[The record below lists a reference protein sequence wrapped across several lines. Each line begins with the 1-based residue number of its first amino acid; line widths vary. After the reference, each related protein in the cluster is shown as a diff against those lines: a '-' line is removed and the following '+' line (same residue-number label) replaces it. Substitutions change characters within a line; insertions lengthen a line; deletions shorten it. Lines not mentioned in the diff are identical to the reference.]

1 MMYYLSILSRYYGPF
16 RVFEYSTFR
25 GIAAAFTAF
34 LISVVFGKRVI
45 RKLISLKFGQPV
57 RTREEVNL
65 LFETHGRKKGTPTM
79 GGVLIIG
86 SVVISSLL
94 WAKPTNPPVWL
105 ALFTII
111 YLGALG
117 FIDDYQKVTKK
128 NSKGISSRVKLVAQF
143 ILAAVVVAVF
153 LFWRPHNAMFSTDLY
168 IPFLKRALFPNMGF
182 YAFGLL
188 AFIFYGFVIVGCSNA
203 VNLTDGLDGLA
214 AGCTVTVAAAY
225 AILTFASSNIR
236 VTEYLAVPFF
246 PGSGELTV
254 LCSSL
259 VGAGLGFLWF
269 NAHPAQVFM
278 GDTGSLAIGGF
289 IAIIAICC
297 KQEVLLILV
306 GGVFVMEA
314 VSVIIQVASFKLTGK
329 RVFAMSPLHHHFELI
344 GWKETTVVVRF
355 WIVSIIFAIL
365 GLATLKLR

>member
-1 MMYYLSILSRYYGPF
+1 MMYYLSMLSRYFGPL

-25 GIAAAFTAF
+25 GLAAALTAF
-34 LISVVFGKRVI
+34 LISFLFGKTVI

-79 GGVLIIG
+79 GGVLIIF
-86 SVVISSLL
+86 SVVVAALL
-94 WAKPTNPPVWL
+94 WARPTNPPVWL
-105 ALFTII
+105 ALFTIV

-117 FIDDYQKVTKK
+117 FVDDYLKVIKK
-128 NSKGISSRVKLVAQF
+128 NSKGVSGRIKLIAQF
-143 ILAAVVVAVF
+143 VLAAVVVLLF
-153 LFWRPHNAMFSTDLY
+153 LHGPRNAMFSTQFFV
-168 IPFLKRALFPNMGF
+168 PFLKRPVIENMGVF
-182 YAFGLL
+182 ALV
-188 AFIFYGFVIVGCSNA
+188 FYGLVIVGCSNA

-214 AGCTVTVAAAY
+214 AGCTITVAGAY
-225 AILTFASSNIR
+225 AILAFASSNIR
-236 VTEYLAVPFF
+236 VAEYLQIPFF

-254 LCSSL
+254 LCSAM

-289 IAIIAICC
+289 IAVIAICC
-297 KQEVLLILV
+297 KQELLLILV

-314 VSVIIQVASFKLTGK
+314 FSVIIQVASFKLTGK

-355 WIVSIIFAIL
+355 WIISIICAVF

>member
-1 MMYYLSILSRYYGPF
+1 M
-16 RVFEYSTFR
+16 
-25 GIAAAFTAF
+25 
-34 LISVVFGKRVI
+34 I

-86 SVVISSLL
+86 SVVVAALM
-94 WAKPTNPPVWL
+94 WARPTNPPVWL
-105 ALFTII
+105 AIFTIV

-117 FIDDYQKVTKK
+117 FADDYFKVIKK
-128 NSKGISSRVKLVAQF
+128 NSKGISGRVKLAAQF
-143 ILAAVVVAVF
+143 VLAGGVVLLF
-153 LFWRPHNAMFSTDLY
+153 LYGPRNAMFATEFFV
-168 IPFLKRALFPNMGF
+168 PFVKRPLIENMG
-182 YAFGLL
+182 AF
-188 AFIFYGFVIVGCSNA
+188 AFVFYGLVIVGCSNA

-214 AGCTVTVAAAY
+214 AGCTVTVAGAY
-225 AILTFASSNIR
+225 AILAFASSNIR
-236 VTEYLAVPFF
+236 VAEYLQIPFF

-254 LCSSL
+254 LCSAM

-289 IAIIAICC
+289 IAVIAICC
-297 KQEVLLILV
+297 KQELLLTLV

-314 VSVIIQVASFKLTGK
+314 GSVIIQVASFKLTGK

-355 WIVSIIFAIL
+355 WIISIIFAVF

>member
-1 MMYYLSILSRYYGPF
+1 
-16 RVFEYSTFR
+16 
-25 GIAAAFTAF
+25 
-34 LISVVFGKRVI
+34 
-45 RKLISLKFGQPV
+45 
-57 RTREEVNL
+57 
-65 LFETHGRKKGTPTM
+65 
-79 GGVLIIG
+79 
-86 SVVISSLL
+86 
-94 WAKPTNPPVWL
+94 
-105 ALFTII
+105 
-111 YLGALG
+111 
-117 FIDDYQKVTKK
+117 
-128 NSKGISSRVKLVAQF
+128 
-143 ILAAVVVAVF
+143 
-153 LFWRPHNAMFSTDLY
+153 MFSTQLFV
-168 IPFLKRALFPNMGF
+168 PFVKRPLIENMGVF
-182 YAFGLL
+182 AFV
-188 AFIFYGFVIVGCSNA
+188 FYGLVIVGCSNA

-214 AGCTVTVAAAY
+214 AGCTVTVAGAY

-236 VTEYLAVPFF
+236 VAEYLQIPFF

-254 LCSSL
+254 LCSAL

-289 IAIIAICC
+289 IAVIAICC
-297 KQEVLLILV
+297 KQELLLTLV

-355 WIVSIIFAIL
+355 WIISIIFAVL

>member
-1 MMYYLSILSRYYGPF
+1 MMYYLSWLSSHFGPL

-34 LISVVFGKRVI
+34 LLSILFGKLVI

-57 RTREEVNL
+57 RTREEVNQL
-65 LFETHGRKKGTPTM
+65 YETHGRKKGTPTM

-86 SVVISSLL
+86 SVVVSALL
-94 WAKPTNPPVWL
+94 WARPTNPAVWL
-105 ALFTII
+105 ALFTIV

-117 FIDDYQKVTKK
+117 FMDDYQKVAKK
-128 NSKGISSRVKLVAQF
+128 NSKGVSSRVKLAAQF
-143 ILAAVVVAVF
+143 VLAAIVVAVF
-153 LFWRPHNAMFSTDLY
+153 LSNPRNAMFNTDLY
-168 IPFLKRALFPNMGF
+168 VPFLKKALIPNMGL

-188 AFIFYGFVIVGCSNA
+188 AFLFYGFVIVGCSNA

-214 AGCTVTVAAAY
+214 AGCTVTVAGAY
-225 AILTFASSNIR
+225 AALTFAASNPL
-236 VTEYLAVPFF
+236 VTRYLDIPFT

-254 LCSSL
+254 LCSAL
-259 VGAGLGFLWF
+259 AGAGLGFLWF

-297 KQEVLLILV
+297 KQELLLVLV

-314 VSVIIQVASFKLTGK
+314 ASVIIQVASFKLTGK

-355 WIVSIIFAIL
+355 WIISIIFAIV

>member
-1 MMYYLSILSRYYGPF
+1 MMYYLSMLSRYFGPL

-25 GIAAAFTAF
+25 GLAAALTAF
-34 LISVVFGKRVI
+34 LISFLFGKQVI

-86 SVVISSLL
+86 SVVIAALL
-94 WAKPTNPPVWL
+94 WARPTNRPVWL
-105 ALFTII
+105 ALFTIV

-117 FIDDYQKVTKK
+117 FVDDYYKVIKK
-128 NSKGISSRVKLVAQF
+128 NSKGLSGRIKLVAQF
-143 ILAAVVVAVF
+143 VLAAVVVA
-153 LFWRPHNAMFSTDLY
+153 LFIYGPRNAMFSTQFFV
-168 IPFLKRALFPNMGF
+168 PFVKHPLIENMGWF
-182 YAFGLL
+182 ALV
-188 AFIFYGFVIVGCSNA
+188 FYGLVIVGCSNA

-214 AGCTVTVAAAY
+214 AGCTVTVAGAY

-236 VTEYLAVPFF
+236 VAEYLQIPFF

-254 LCSSL
+254 LCSAL

-289 IAIIAICC
+289 IAVIAICC
-297 KQEVLLILV
+297 KQELLLTLV

-314 VSVIIQVASFKLTGK
+314 GSVIIQVASFKLTGK

-355 WIVSIIFAIL
+355 WIISIIFAVF

>member
-1 MMYYLSILSRYYGPF
+1 MMFYLSMLSRYFGPL

-25 GIAAAFTAF
+25 GLAAALTAF
-34 LISVVFGKRVI
+34 LISFLFGKKVI

-86 SVVISSLL
+86 SVVIAALM

-105 ALFTII
+105 AIFTIL
-111 YLGALG
+111 YLGTLG
-117 FIDDYQKVTKK
+117 FVDDYLKVIKK
-128 NSKGISSRVKLVAQF
+128 NSTGISGRIKLMAQF
-143 ILAAVVVAVF
+143 GLAAAVVL
-153 LFWRPHNAMFSTDLY
+153 LFIFGPRNAMFATQFFV
-168 IPFLKRALFPNMGF
+168 PFVKRPLVENLGF
-182 YAFGLL
+182 FAFL
-188 AFIFYGFVIVGCSNA
+188 FYGLVIVGCSNA

-214 AGCTVTVAAAY
+214 AGCTVTVAGAY
-225 AILTFASSNIR
+225 AILAFASSNIR
-236 VTEYLAVPFF
+236 VAEYLQIPFF

-254 LCSSL
+254 LCSAM

-269 NAHPAQVFM
+269 NSHPAQVFM

-289 IAIIAICC
+289 IAVIAICC
-297 KQEVLLILV
+297 KQELLLILV

-355 WIVSIIFAIL
+355 WIISIICAVF

>member
-1 MMYYLSILSRYYGPF
+1 MMYYFSMLSRYFGPL

-25 GIAAAFTAF
+25 GLAAALTAF
-34 LISVVFGKRVI
+34 LISFLFGKQVI

-65 LFETHGRKKGTPTM
+65 LFETHGRKNGTPTM

-86 SVVISSLL
+86 SVVISAVL
-94 WAKPTNPPVWL
+94 WARPTNRPVWL
-105 ALFTII
+105 AIFTII
-111 YLGALG
+111 YLGTLG
-117 FIDDYQKVTKK
+117 FVDDYFKVVKK
-128 NSKGISSRVKLVAQF
+128 NSKGVSGRVKLLAQF
-143 ILAAVVVAVF
+143 VLAALVVL
-153 LFWRPHNAMFSTDLY
+153 LFCYGPRNAMFSPQFFV
-168 IPFLKRALFPNMGF
+168 PFVKRPLIENMGIF
-182 YAFGLL
+182 AFL
-188 AFIFYGFVIVGCSNA
+188 FYGMVIVGCSNA

-214 AGCTVTVAAAY
+214 AGCTVTVAGAY
-225 AILTFASSNIR
+225 AILAFASSNIR
-236 VTEYLAVPFF
+236 VAEYLQIPFF
-246 PGSGELTV
+246 PGSGELSV
-254 LCSSL
+254 LCSAL

-269 NAHPAQVFM
+269 NAYPAQVFM

-289 IAIIAICC
+289 IAVVAICC
-297 KQEVLLILV
+297 KQELLLILV

-314 VSVIIQVASFKLTGK
+314 ASVIIQVASFKLTGK

-355 WIVSIIFAIL
+355 WIISIIFAVF

>member
-1 MMYYLSILSRYYGPF
+1 MMYFLSRLSGYFGPL

-25 GIAAAFTAF
+25 GVAAALTAF
-34 LISVVFGKRVI
+34 ALSILFGKRVI

-57 RTREEVNL
+57 RTREEVNQL
-65 LFETHGRKKGTPTM
+65 YETHGRKKGTPTM
-79 GGVLIIG
+79 GGVMIIG
-86 SVVISSLL
+86 SVVISALL
-94 WAKPTNPPVWL
+94 WARPTNPAVWL

-117 FIDDYQKVTKK
+117 FLDDYEKVAKK
-128 NSKGISSRVKLVAQF
+128 NSKGVSGRVKLVAQF
-143 ILAAVVVAVF
+143 ALAVGVVL
-153 LFWRPHNAMFSTDLY
+153 LFAYGPTNAMFSRQLF
-168 IPFLKRALFPNMGF
+168 IPFLKRPLIENMGM
-182 YAFGLL
+182 L
-188 AFIFYGFVIVGCSNA
+188 AFVFYGLVLVGCSNA

-214 AGCTVTVAAAY
+214 AGCTVTVAGAFAVL
-225 AILTFASSNIR
+225 AFASSNIR
-236 VTEYLAVPFF
+236 VADYLQIPFF

-254 LCSSL
+254 LCSAL

-289 IAIIAICC
+289 LAVIAICC
-297 KQEVLLILV
+297 KQEILLTLI

-329 RVFAMSPLHHHFELI
+329 RVFAMSPLHHHFELL

-355 WIVSIIFAIL
+355 WIISIIFAIL

>member
-1 MMYYLSILSRYYGPF
+1 MMYYLSLLSRYFGPL

-25 GIAAAFTAF
+25 GLAAALTAF
-34 LISVVFGKRVI
+34 LISFLFGKKVI

-65 LFETHGRKKGTPTM
+65 LFETHGRKNGTPTM

-86 SVVISSLL
+86 SVVIAALL
-94 WAKPTNPPVWL
+94 WARPTNPPVWL
-105 ALFTII
+105 AIFTIV

-117 FIDDYQKVTKK
+117 FVDDYFKVVKK
-128 NSKGISSRVKLVAQF
+128 NSKGVSGRIKLLAQF
-143 ILAAVVVAVF
+143 VLAAIVVL
-153 LFWRPHNAMFSTDLY
+153 LFCYGPRNAMFSTQFFV
-168 IPFLKRALFPNMGF
+168 PFVKHAEIENMGF
-182 YAFGLL
+182 FAF
-188 AFIFYGFVIVGCSNA
+188 FFYGMVIVGCSNA

-214 AGCTVTVAAAY
+214 AGCTVTVAGAY
-225 AILTFASSNIR
+225 AILAFASSNIR
-236 VTEYLAVPFF
+236 VAEYLQIPFF
-246 PGSGELTV
+246 PGSGELSV
-254 LCSSL
+254 LCSAL

-289 IAIIAICC
+289 IAIMAICC
-297 KQEVLLILV
+297 KQELLLILV

-314 VSVIIQVASFKLTGK
+314 ASVIIQVASFKLTGK

-355 WIVSIIFAIL
+355 WIISIICAVF

>member
-1 MMYYLSILSRYYGPF
+1 MIYFLSKLSGYFGPL

-25 GIAAAFTAF
+25 GVAAALTAF
-34 LISVVFGKRVI
+34 ALSILFGKKVI

-57 RTREEVNL
+57 RTREEVNQL
-65 LFETHGRKKGTPTM
+65 YETHGRKKGTPTM
-79 GGVLIIG
+79 GGVMIIG
-86 SVVISSLL
+86 SVVVSALL
-94 WAKPTNPPVWL
+94 WARPTNPAVWL

-117 FIDDYQKVTKK
+117 FLDDYEKVAKK
-128 NSKGISSRVKLVAQF
+128 NSKGVSGRVKLVAQF
-143 ILAAVVVAVF
+143 ALAVGVVL
-153 LFWRPHNAMFSTDLY
+153 LFKYGPANAMFSRQLF
-168 IPFLKRALFPNMGF
+168 IPFLKRPLIENMGM
-182 YAFGLL
+182 L
-188 AFIFYGFVIVGCSNA
+188 AFVFYGLVLVGCSNA

-214 AGCTVTVAAAY
+214 AGCTVTVAGAFAVL
-225 AILTFASSNIR
+225 AFASSNIR
-236 VTEYLAVPFF
+236 VADYLQIPFF

-254 LCSSL
+254 LCSAL

-269 NAHPAQVFM
+269 NAPPAQVFM

-289 IAIIAICC
+289 LAVIAICC
-297 KQEVLLILV
+297 KQEILLTLI

-329 RVFAMSPLHHHFELI
+329 RVFAMSPLHHHFELL

-355 WIVSIIFAIL
+355 WIISIIFAIL

>member
-1 MMYYLSILSRYYGPF
+1 MYYLSMLSRYFGPL

-25 GIAAAFTAF
+25 GLAAALTAF
-34 LISVVFGKRVI
+34 LISFLFGKQVI

-79 GGVLIIG
+79 GGVLIIF
-86 SVVISSLL
+86 SVVVAALF
-94 WAKPTNPPVWL
+94 WARPTNPPVWL
-105 ALFTII
+105 AIFTIV

-117 FIDDYQKVTKK
+117 FIDDYLKVIKK
-128 NSKGISSRVKLVAQF
+128 NSKGVSGRVKLIAQF
-143 ILAAVVVAVF
+143 ILAAVVVTLF
-153 LFWRPHNAMFSTDLY
+153 LHGPRNAMFATQFFV
-168 IPFLKRALFPNMGF
+168 PFVKRPLIENMGLF
-182 YAFGLL
+182 ALV
-188 AFIFYGFVIVGCSNA
+188 FYGLVIVGCSNA

-214 AGCTVTVAAAY
+214 AGCTVTVAGAY
-225 AILTFASSNIR
+225 AILAFASSNIR
-236 VTEYLAVPFF
+236 VAEYLQIPFF

-254 LCSSL
+254 LCSAM

-289 IAIIAICC
+289 IAVIAICC
-297 KQEVLLILV
+297 KQELLLILV

-329 RVFAMSPLHHHFELI
+329 RVFAMSPLHHHFELS

-355 WIVSIIFAIL
+355 WIISIICAVF

>member
-1 MMYYLSILSRYYGPF
+1 MMFYLSMLSRYRPYGPL

-25 GIAAAFTAF
+25 GLAAALTAF
-34 LISVVFGKRVI
+34 LISFLFGKRVI

-86 SVVISSLL
+86 SVVIAALL

-105 ALFTII
+105 AIFTII

-117 FIDDYQKVTKK
+117 FIDDYLKVIKK
-128 NSKGISSRVKLVAQF
+128 NSAGISGRIKLLAQF
-143 ILAAVVVAVF
+143 VLAAGVAI
-153 LFWRPHNAMFSTDLY
+153 LFIYGPRNAMFTTQFFV
-168 IPFLKRALFPNMGF
+168 PFVKRPLVENLGLF
-182 YAFGLL
+182 AIL
-188 AFIFYGFVIVGCSNA
+188 FYGLVIVGCSNA

-214 AGCTVTVAAAY
+214 AGCTVTVAGAY
-225 AILTFASSNIR
+225 AILAFASSNIR
-236 VTEYLAVPFF
+236 VAEYLQIPFF

-254 LCSSL
+254 LCSAM

-269 NAHPAQVFM
+269 NSHPAQVFM

-289 IAIIAICC
+289 IAVIAICC
-297 KQEVLLILV
+297 KQELLLVLV

-355 WIVSIIFAIL
+355 WIISIICAVF

>member
-1 MMYYLSILSRYYGPF
+1 MLYYLSTLSKEFGPL

-25 GIAAAFTAF
+25 GVAAAFTAF
-34 LISVVFGKRVI
+34 LISVVSGKWVI

-57 RTREEVNL
+57 RTREEVNQ

-79 GGVLIIG
+79 GGVLLIA
-86 SVVISSLL
+86 SVVASALL
-94 WAKPTNPPVWL
+94 WAKPTNPPVWV
-105 ALFTII
+105 ALFTLV

-117 FIDDYQKVTKK
+117 FVDDYLKVTKK
-128 NSKGISSRVKLVAQF
+128 NSKGVSGRVKLAAQF
-143 ILAAVVVAVF
+143 LLAAIVVMVF
-153 LFWRPHNAMFSTDLY
+153 LHGPRNAMFSTDVY
-168 IPFLKRALFPNMGF
+168 IPFLKRPLFEHIGI
-182 YAFGLL
+182 YAFGTL
-188 AFIFYGFVIVGCSNA
+188 ALIFYGLVIVGCSNA

-214 AGCTVTVAAAY
+214 AGCTVTVVSSYAVLAFAA
-225 AILTFASSNIR
+225 SNNR
-236 VTEYLAVPFF
+236 VTEYLSIPFF

-254 LCSSL
+254 LCAAMA
-259 VGAGLGFLWF
+259 GAGLGFLWF

-297 KQEVLLILV
+297 KQELLLVLV

-344 GWKETTVVVRF
+344 GWKETTVVIRF
-355 WIVSIIFAIL
+355 WIISIIFGIL

>member
-1 MMYYLSILSRYYGPF
+1 MLYYLSILSKEFGPL

-25 GIAAAFTAF
+25 GVAAAFTAF

-57 RTREEVNL
+57 RTREEVNQL
-65 LFETHGRKKGTPTM
+65 YETHGRKKGTPTM

-86 SVVISSLL
+86 SVVISALL

-105 ALFTII
+105 ALFTLL

-117 FIDDYQKVTKK
+117 FADDYLKVTRK
-128 NSKGISSRVKLVAQF
+128 NSKGVSGRVKLAAQF
-143 ILAAVVVAVF
+143 VLAAIVVMVF
-153 LFWRPHNAMFSTDLY
+153 LHGPRNAMFTTDVY
-168 IPFLKRALFPNMGF
+168 IPFLKKALLSNIGW

-188 AFIFYGFVIVGCSNA
+188 ALVFYGFVIVGCSNA

-214 AGCTVTVAAAY
+214 AGCTVTVASAY
-225 AILTFASSNIR
+225 AVLAFAASNNR
-236 VTEYLAVPFF
+236 VTEYLAIPFF

-254 LCSSL
+254 LCSAM

-297 KQEVLLILV
+297 KQELLLILI

-344 GWKETTVVVRF
+344 GWKETTVVIRF
-355 WIVSIIFAIL
+355 WIISIICAIL

>member
-1 MMYYLSILSRYYGPF
+1 MLYYLSTLSKDFGPL

-25 GIAAAFTAF
+25 GVAAAFTAF

-57 RTREEVNL
+57 RTREEVNQ

-79 GGVLIIG
+79 GGVLIIF
-86 SVVISSLL
+86 SVVASALL
-94 WAKPTNPPVWL
+94 WAKPTNPPVWV
-105 ALFTII
+105 ALFTLV

-117 FIDDYQKVTKK
+117 FVDDYLKVTRK
-128 NSKGISSRVKLVAQF
+128 NSKGVSGRIKLAAQF
-143 ILAAVVVAVF
+143 LLAAIVVMVF
-153 LFWRPHNAMFSTDLY
+153 LHGPRNAMFSTDVY
-168 IPFLKRALFPNMGF
+168 VPFLKRPLFEHIGV

-188 AFIFYGFVIVGCSNA
+188 ALVFYGLVIVGCSNA

-214 AGCTVTVAAAY
+214 AGVTVTVVSSYAVLAFAA
-225 AILTFASSNIR
+225 SNNR
-236 VTEYLAVPFF
+236 VTEYLAIPFF

-254 LCSSL
+254 LCAAMA
-259 VGAGLGFLWF
+259 GAGLGFLWF

-297 KQEVLLILV
+297 KQELLLILV

-344 GWKETTVVVRF
+344 GWKETTVVIRF
-355 WIVSIIFAIL
+355 WIISMIFGIL